1 MRLQLILILIFLQI
15 MNFYTDTSGQT
26 SSSQQIEYEYV
37 HSPHKATIFSAVLP
51 GLGQFYNKKYWKIPI
66 VYTGIGVIGYFALEN
81 RSEYRKAN
89 EAYIYVFNNETYEID
104 NDLINRYNSDKNVL
118 REIRDYYRRN
128 MELSYI
134 FLALWYGLNI
144 IDATVDA
151 HLFNYD
157 VGDNL
162 SLQIEPTLMPDFA
175 IRQHHYSPFAPPG
188 IRLKINF

>member
-15 MNFYTDTSGQT
+15 MNFYTYTSGQT

-162 SLQIEPTLMPDFA
+162 SVQLEPTLFSDFA
-175 IRQHHYSPFAPPG
+175 YRPHHFSPPG